1 MQRSD
6 GSPCN
11 SCRQQQGSRE
21 RENPEKPRN
30 PKGFRVFS
38 QLIDNMLKSC
48 YNTFLTGAKMKK
60 VYIVKVQGWGDDE
73 NAFENVSAHSTR
85 LLAEDAMHV
94 LIAEAHD
101 DGLLDVVTDIEE
113 ITLQA

>member
-1 MQRSD
+1 
-6 GSPCN
+6 
-11 SCRQQQGSRE
+11 
-21 RENPEKPRN
+21 
-30 PKGFRVFS
+30 
-38 QLIDNMLKSC
+38 
-48 YNTFLTGAKMKK
+48 MKK

-85 LLAEDAMHV
+85 LLAEDAMHL

>member
-1 MQRSD
+1 MD
-6 GSPCN
+6 HHVTAAGS
-11 SCRQQQGSRE
+11 SKEVESARYL
-21 RENPEKPRN
+21 RN
-30 PKGFRVFS
+30 PGTLRVFGR
-38 QLIDNMLKSC
+38 LVDNMLQCC